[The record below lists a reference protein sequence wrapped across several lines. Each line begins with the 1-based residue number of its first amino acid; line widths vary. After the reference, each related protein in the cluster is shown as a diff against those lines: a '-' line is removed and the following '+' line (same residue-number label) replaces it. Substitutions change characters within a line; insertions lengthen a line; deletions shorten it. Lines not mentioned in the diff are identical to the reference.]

1 MFNVGSEDKE
11 KLRENMEEIKN
22 LIQGKEDN
30 SSQEPPAQENNELG
44 SIEDNGIAESNL
56 DNNPPLNQSSEDE
69 GFQADNSQG
78 DIELDDS
85 QGSTDFS
92 NDNTL
97 QDNSSG
103 NLQQDTSSNNLG
115 NQPPASENS
124 FEPGNNEPE
133 QNLGTPNNQNK
144 NQFNQQEKKQEE
156 LTTNNPSSRKQ
167 DRSEKLFLEVERFEK
182 VKDMIDEMQQL
193 TQDIETTSQ
202 DLEEQIDDERES
214 ENVAQ
219 QLLDNFD
226 DRKREVEGIVLDSE
240 EN

>member
-30 SSQEPPAQENNELG
+30 SSQEVPSQDNNELG

-56 DNNPPLNQSSEDE
+56 DDNPPLNQSSGNNFEPAEQDTSPLEDNQNE
-69 GFQADNSQG
+69 NNIGTSIQNDNSGIQNDTNENNLG
-78 DIELDDS
+78 GNTGAGNNFNTGQDLDTPE
-85 QGSTDFS
+85 QNQQFS
-92 NDNTL
+92 
-97 QDNSSG
+97 QDNSTE
-103 NLQQDTSSNNLG
+103 NLSTEDTVNNS
-115 NQPPASENS
+115 P
-124 FEPGNNEPE
+124 
-133 QNLGTPNNQNK
+133 
-144 NQFNQQEKKQEE
+144 KQ
-156 LTTNNPSSRKQ
+156 SQ
-167 DRSEKLFLEVERFEK
+167 KLFLEVERFEK

-202 DLEEQIDDERES
+202 DLEDQIEEERES

-226 DRKREVEGIVLDSE
+226 DRKREVEGVVLDSE